1 MEKLDLCD
9 ALKPELIDISDSE
22 FKDKEDLF
30 EHMSEMFYKSGCIE
44 DIDEFKKALY
54 EREDTGSTYMGDY
67 LAVPHGKSSTVKNAA
82 VAICRSKPFMYNSNN
97 FSGEVKL
104 SVMLAIPEE
113 SSSNEYIK
121 MLSTVT
127 RLLMDQ
133 VFVDVLL
140 NGNDAN
146 TIVKT
151 GVEQAKKLSPLS

>member
-1 MEKLDLCD
+1 MENLDLSN
-9 ALKPELIDISDSE
+9 ALKPDLIDISNSE
-22 FKDKEDLF
+22 FVDKDDLF
-30 EHMSEMFYKSGCIE
+30 DHMANMLYKSGCIE
-44 DIDEFKKALY
+44 SVEEFKKALY
-54 EREDTGSTYMGDY
+54 EREDTGSTYMGDN

-121 MLSTVT
+121 MLSTIT

-133 VFVDVLL
+133 EFVDVLF
-140 NGNDAN
+140 NSDDAD

-151 GVEQAKKLSPLS
+151 GIEQAKKLRPLS